1 MLKDAI
7 VKYLNTMISYHTHV
21 ESNCSFLK
29 LELICTSAKQK
40 IFVLNE
46 FKEHVKVH
54 MTSNIFDL
62 EYKRSQECNQ
72 VFTFKKFITNIN
84 MLKIF
89 AFILFFGCSLG
100 IPQLDDVAP
109 LEPEFF
115 EDKME
120 DSLPEFEDFA
130 LATPEDR
137 SALIGSI
144 IAGVGGVCVFAGTK
158 LFEADIA
165 RCNQV
170 ASDPDLGGLEWV
182 KCMYGVFNK

>member
-1 MLKDAI
+1 
-7 VKYLNTMISYHTHV
+7 MISYHTLV
-21 ESNCSFLK
+21 ESSCRFHK
-29 LELICTSAKQK
+29 LELIFTSAKQK
-40 IFVLNE
+40 IIVLDE

-62 EYKRSQECNQ
+62 EYKRAKECSQ
-72 VFTFKKFITNIN
+72 VFTFWKFITSIN

-100 IPQLDDVAP
+100 IPQLDVSP
-109 LEPEFF
+109 LEPESF

-120 DSLPEFEDFA
+120 NSLPEFEDFA

-144 IAGVGGVCVFAGTK
+144 IAGVGGICVFAGTK

-182 KCMYGVFNK
+182 KCMYGVINK

>member
-1 MLKDAI
+1 
-7 VKYLNTMISYHTHV
+7 
-21 ESNCSFLK
+21 
-29 LELICTSAKQK
+29 
-40 IFVLNE
+40 
-46 FKEHVKVH
+46 
-54 MTSNIFDL
+54 
-62 EYKRSQECNQ
+62 
-72 VFTFKKFITNIN
+72 

-109 LEPEFF
+109 LEPESF